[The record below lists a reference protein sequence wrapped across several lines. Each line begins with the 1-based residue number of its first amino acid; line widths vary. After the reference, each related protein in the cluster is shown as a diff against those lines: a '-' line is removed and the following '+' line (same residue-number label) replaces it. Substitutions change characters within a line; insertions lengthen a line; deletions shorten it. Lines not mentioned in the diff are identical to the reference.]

1 MLSSYTVVIYGDVN
15 GDGTVDAADMAC
27 VYNHIRSTKTLSG
40 CYLEAA
46 DANRQNDGVNS
57 LDMIYMNR
65 HIMGESKIKQK

>member
-1 MLSSYTVVIYGDVN
+1 
-15 GDGTVDAADMAC
+15 MAC

-46 DANRQNDGVNS
+46 DANRRNDGVNS